1 MKRHVVIIDYQLG
14 NLFSV
19 RQACEQLGCD
29 VTVSSSPEVLL
40 DADFAILPGVGAFS
54 NAMDNMRSFG
64 LTGAVHEYVS
74 SGKPLMG
81 LCLGMQLLFSHSEEF
96 GHTEGLGLI
105 PGAVRK
111 FDFSGPDGR
120 AYKVPQ
126 IQWNRI
132 EPSRSWEGTPLQC
145 TASGDFMYFVH
156 SFYVLPEDPSH
167 ILSRT
172 TYGGMDYCSAVL
184 HGNVFATQFHPEKSG
199 LRGVGIYDQW
209 LSLNTIKTG

>member
-1 MKRHVVIIDYQLG
+1 MKHRVVIIDYQLG

-29 VTVSSSPEVLL
+29 VTVSSSPEGLL

-54 NAMDNMRSFG
+54 DAMDNMRSFG
-64 LTGAVHEYVS
+64 LARAVHEYVS

-81 LCLGMQLLFSHSEEF
+81 VCLGMQLLFSHSEEF

-111 FDFSGPDGR
+111 FDFSGP
-120 AYKVPQ
+120 AKEEYKVPQ

-132 EPSRSWEGTPLQC
+132 EPSRPWEGTPLQG
-145 TASGDFMYFVH
+145 TGSGDFMYFVH
-156 SFYVLPEDPSH
+156 SFYVVPEDPSH
-167 ILSRT
+167 ILSHT
-172 TYGGMDYCSAVL
+172 SYGGMRYCSAVL

-199 LRGVGIYDQW
+199 LRGVGIYDHW
-209 LSLNTIKTG
+209 LKMNTIKTV